1 MLLRKTILMVC
12 VLLVSAYASAQN
24 ITITGNVSDNTGPVV
39 GVTVVVRGTVSTAT
53 TDLDGNYS
61 ITAPPTATLTF
72 SSLGYKTVE
81 VPVNGRTRLDVSME

>member
-12 VLLVSAYASAQN
+12 IMLVSAYASAQN

-53 TDLDGNYS
+53 TDLDGQYS
-61 ITAPPTATLTF
+61 ITAPSTATHTF

-81 VPVNGRTRLDVSME
+81 VPVNGRTRIDVIME